1 MLSPGTGVV
10 TRLLPPCGYNRGVA
24 SRASVVPLLATVS
37 VVVLAACGSSGPT
50 VYHNPKYPY
59 GAPNVPASLSK
70 CMRANGVSGF
80 PDPREGPNG
89 GGVGFPGGLTVE
101 GDGSIVVMGQPFAGP
116 ALRDAEQVCKQYM
129 PPGGPGP
136 TLSAA
141 QQAAA
146 LADAACMRRHGLS
159 TFPDPTFNGGHEAL
173 DLGPG
178 LDPNSPAFQRAAQ
191 ACGLSNR
198 QAAS

>member
-1 MLSPGTGVV
+1 MPV
-10 TRLLPPCGYNRGVA
+10 
-24 SRASVVPLLATVS
+24 LATVS
-37 VVVLAACGSSGPT
+37 VVVVAACGSSGPAA
-50 VYHNPKYPY
+50 YHNPKYPY

-89 GGVGFPGGLTVE
+89 GGVGFPGGLMVE
-101 GDGSIVVMGQPFAGP
+101 ADGSMVVMGQPFGGP
-116 ALRDAEQVCKQYM
+116 ALKHAEQVCKEYM

-136 TLSAA
+136 TVSAA

-159 TFPDPTFNGGHEAL
+159 TFPDPTFAGGHESL
-173 DLGPG
+173 NLGPG
-178 LDPNSPAFQRAAQ
+178 LDPNSPAFERAAE
-191 ACGLSNR
+191 ACGLAN
-198 QAAS
+198 QQGPG